1 MGVCSEG
8 SLKGL
13 TGTLREIRIWRNLN
27 ILDNSI
33 ISVQFPVCVH
43 QMLHRRMSLF
53 LGDASE

>member
-1 MGVCSEG
+1 MGVCGEG

-43 QMLHRRMSLF
+43 QIVT
-53 LGDASE
+53 